1 MSHVR
6 PAPVALPFG
15 VLPLMAVA
23 AVAAVAAAA
32 ALSSVRVMLL
42 LLPGETGQP
51 GTQQHGRRRPS
62 PRAVIRPAD
71 LTGTCEGKA
80 EDVISLHP
88 FLLIGLTVSRNL
100 SREL

>member
-1 MSHVR
+1 MSRVH
-6 PAPVALPFG
+6 PAPVALPFAA
-15 VLPLMAVA
+15 LPLMAA
-23 AVAAVAAAA
+23 AVVI
-32 ALSSVRVMLL
+32 SSVRVMLL
-42 LLPGETGQP
+42 LLSGETGEP
-51 GTQQHGRRRPS
+51 GAQQHGSRRPG

-100 SREL
+100 SKEL